1 MRESFPHATH
11 ASIIRAFEKDQGY
24 SRDLYSK
31 VYDVLRRFLGS
42 HRALIWR
49 KYIQILSDILY
60 YGQTVGSGCSTLGEE
75 YCSMMRVNRG
85 NEGRVSRA
93 RCVTLGMLQGFIPYI
108 DEIQHEW
115 EERRTNDL
123 PLLQRDD
130 GIHAQLMNLHRATS
144 TRGQLRDEEYRRDHT
159 LYRIIDGIKQY
170 GRNFG
175 FMDNDRVQG
184 WIDWALK
191 HSRALLRLHLAIF
204 YIGGVYY
211 DLPHRILGIRYLQYG
226 KSSERE
232 ASKLKMLYRTLG
244 VLLALQA
251 ASSLIAPSLSHVAT
265 PPKDIDEADIILAGY
280 DGRVVKLKRAHRQGP
295 SRTNKMG
302 TEDHKKCPLCLS
314 KRNTPTATPCGHV
327 FCWECAGE
335 WCSRK
340 PECPLCRA
348 EAPPGQLVP
357 VRHADL

>member
-42 HRALIWR
+42 HSALLWR

-75 YCSMMRVNRG
+75 YCSMMRVNHGDER
-85 NEGRVSRA
+85 RVGWA
-93 RCVTLGMLQGFIPYI
+93 RCVTLGILQGIRPYI
-108 DEIQHEW
+108 DDVQHEW
-115 EERRTNDL
+115 EERCTNDL
-123 PLLQRDD
+123 PLSQRDD
-130 GIHAQLMNLHRATS
+130 SVNAQLMNLHRATS
-144 TRGQLRDEEYRRDHT
+144 TLGRAGVEEHRRHHVF
-159 LYRIIDGIKQY
+159 YRILDGIKEY
-170 GRNFG
+170 AKSFG
-175 FMDNDRVQG
+175 FAGNDRVKG
-184 WIDWALK
+184 WIVWGLK

-226 KSSERE
+226 KGSQGEP
-232 ASKLKMLYRTLG
+232 SKLTKLYRTLG

-251 ASSLIAPSLSHVAT
+251 ASSLIAPSLSRVT
-265 PPKDIDEADIILAGY
+265 TRPKDSQDKDITIVGY
-280 DGRVVKLKRAHRQGP
+280 DGKLVKLGPLRQAR
-295 SRTNKMG
+295 STSKVAG
-302 TEDHKKCPLCLS
+302 TENYKKCPLCLS
-314 KRNTPTATPCGHV
+314 KRKTPTATPCGHI

-348 EAPPGQLVP
+348 EALPGQLVP
-357 VRHADL
+357 VRHANV